1 MLKKIL
7 KTLGIIVLL
16 ALVAFLVIQLWYL
29 PRFLSSKARVEL
41 SKENSDEITIMST
54 NVRCY
59 APDDLF

>member
-29 PRFLSSKARVEL
+29 PGFCQARQEL
-41 SKENSDEITIMST
+41 NFPRKTAT
-54 NVRCY
+54 R
-59 APDDLF
+59 